1 MEARDQLR
9 ALLERGCASLKDQV
23 ESVGSLLSG
32 CATRGDGAANS
43 IAEAQAITHQIK
55 GTGGSIGYM
64 DLAGAATAL
73 DDNLKRLVSSGQIDA
88 QQLRIANEL
97 FARLQVRAGELSCE
111 KSTLYNL
118 DLSALS
124 KT

>member
-9 ALLERGCASLKDQV
+9 ALPERGCASLKDQV

-32 CATRGDGAANS
+32 CAMRGDGTTNS
-43 IAEAQAITHQIK
+43 IAETQAITHQIK

-64 DLAGAATAL
+64 ELANAATAL
-73 DDNLKRLVSSGQIDA
+73 DDHLKRLAKSAPIDPLQLQIA
-88 QQLRIANEL
+88 KEL
-97 FARLQVRAGELSCE
+97 FARLQERAGELSCE
-111 KSTLYNL
+111 KSALYNL

-124 KT
+124 RT